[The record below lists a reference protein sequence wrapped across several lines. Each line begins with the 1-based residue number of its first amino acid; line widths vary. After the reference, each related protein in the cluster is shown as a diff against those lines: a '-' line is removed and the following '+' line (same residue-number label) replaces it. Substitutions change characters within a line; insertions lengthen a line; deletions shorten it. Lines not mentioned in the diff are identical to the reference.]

1 MSSLATP
8 SAVVRTVKSASSPFR
23 AAATSSYSPS
33 RWRPSYFRTAPQP
46 PEPEFSEL
54 LSRFASLTLRPLD
67 LSTLLSLGRPL
78 TPESVLAS
86 VKCVLFEIPHRLAAR
101 VRSLEALPFIVG
113 TNPYV
118 ANTLNAHRESFR
130 WLATHPPITNIAD
143 NAKFA
148 QQLANIVQNH
158 ANDIPT
164 MAKGFQ
170 ECSRYMSSAQI
181 SNFLDGAIRNRISV
195 RLIAEQH
202 IALSQ
207 ALENPDADTSHVG
220 VVDLHCSPKAMINM
234 CGSFVS
240 ELCEAT
246 FGSSPPFVIN
256 GHTNATFAYVPV
268 HLEYMLTEILKNAFR
283 ATVEH
288 HSKYK
293 SSSRPLAPVT
303 ITISPSSLLNGT
315 PAYFSLR
322 IRDEGGG
329 VSQANMARI
338 FSYAFTTAGRSVEED
353 FDDAGG
359 GGPYA
364 AQHVGGSAAIGSGG
378 SGQANLF
385 GELTGKGLQTGLGTI
400 AGLGYGL
407 PMSQLYARY
416 FGGSLE
422 LMSLEGWGK
431 NVSLDIEAL
440 LSSDWYNKRNRCLF
454 EAQMPRRSR

>member
-1 MSSLATP
+1 MSPLSPRTPARTAKAVSTRLRTAATF
-8 SAVVRTVKSASSPFR
+8 ASPPPTKRPPYYR
-23 AAATSSYSPS
+23 AAPHPPS
-33 RWRPSYFRTAPQP
+33 L
-46 PEPEFSEL
+46 EVSEL
-54 LSRFASLTLRPLD
+54 LSKYASITSARPLN
-67 LSTLLSLGRPL
+67 LYTLLSFARPL

-86 VKCVLFEIPHRLAAR
+86 VNYALTEIPRRLALR

-118 ANTLNAHRESFR
+118 ASTLNAYRESFL
-130 WLATHPPITNIAD
+130 WVATHPPVTNLD
-143 NAKFA
+143 QNAKFA
-148 QQLANIVQNH
+148 EQLADLVQSH

-170 ECSRYMSSAQI
+170 ECSRYMSPTQI

-207 ALENPDADTSHVG
+207 ALENPDANSSHVG
-220 VVDLHCSPKAMINM
+220 VVDLECSPKAMVKM

-240 ELCEAT
+240 DLCEAT
-246 FGSSPPFVIN
+246 LGTSPSIVIN
-256 GHTNATFAYVPV
+256 GHTDATFAYVPV

-288 HSKYK
+288 HMKHHP
-293 SSSRPLAPVT
+293 SSRSLPPVT
-303 ITISPSSLLNGT
+303 ITLSSPSAAMREAGH
-315 PAYFSLR
+315 PYFSLR
-322 IRDEGGG
+322 IRDQGGG

-338 FSYAFTTAGRSVEED
+338 FSYAFTTAGRRAEED
-353 FDDAGG
+353 VDDGEG

-378 SGQANLF
+378 LGEANLF
-385 GELTGKGLQTGLGTI
+385 GEITGKGLQTGIGTI

-407 PMSQLYARY
+407 PMSQLYAKY

-422 LMSLEGWGK
+422 LMSLEGWGTDVFLK
-431 NVSLDIEAL
+431 L
-440 LSSDWYNKRNRCLF
+440 RCLD
-454 EAQMPRRSR
+454 EAGDVTV